1 MRAMA
6 LPRQS
11 DIKKAKRLGRY
22 LLGRP
27 RYVMKFTFQSQVH
40 AVNIFT
46 DLDWAGDKVTR
57 KSTSGGILQLGNHC
71 LKSWSSTQ
79 TVIALSSGEAEFYS
93 ITKGAA
99 QGMGLQSLLQDMGIS
114 VEIRLMTD
122 ASTGKVIASRRGLG
136 KVRHIATHELW
147 IQDEVLKGR
156 LTIIK
161 LKNILNT
168 SDVLT
173 KYTDKRA
180 LDKAIAQLDHH
191 FEEGRSPVATLLG
204 ERCEPGSTHQQTSAI
219 PDVNEFRQT
228 MARPIVHTSAI
239 PNV

>member
-1 MRAMA
+1 MGH
-6 LPRQS
+6 
-11 DIKKAKRLGRY
+11 D
-22 LLGRP
+22 
-27 RYVMKFTFQSQVH
+27 
-40 AVNIFT
+40 
-46 DLDWAGDKVTR
+46 
-57 KSTSGGILQLGNHC
+57 C
-71 LKSWSSTQ
+71 LKSWPSTQ

-122 ASTGKVIASRRGLG
+122 ASTGKAIASRRGLG

-173 KYTDKRA
+173 KYLDKRA
-180 LDKAIAQLDHH
+180 LDEAIAQLDHH
-191 FEEGRSPVATLLG
+191 FEEGRSPVAPLLG
-204 ERCEPGSTHQQTSAI
+204 KICEPGSTHRQTSAR
-219 PDVNEFRQT
+219 PVVDEFQQT
-228 MARPIVHTSAI
+228 MARPIVHTSAVQDVDEI
-239 PNV
+239 RQTLAKPNVDDKGLDEAKLAFIAKIFMRQVKTNQAPKESERALKSIIEVAEALHGED